1 MIGRIEKTCDYD
13 GLAMVWDES
22 VKSTHDFLSV
32 EDIEFYHRRVPCDY
46 MPEVELYAIRNDD
59 GEWCA
64 FIGLSAK
71 MVEMLF
77 VHPGAMGNGYGSAL
91 LDFAIKEK
99 GIRRVDVNEQNLR
112 ALKFYC
118 NRGFS
123 ISGRDDVDGEGKSY
137 PILHL
142 EL

>member
-13 GLAMVWDES
+13 GLAMVWYES

-99 GIRRVDVNEQNLR
+99 GIRRVYGHKNEASNGVNVGRWLNWLT
-112 ALKFYC
+112 ASVM
-118 NRGFS
+118 RG
-123 ISGRDDVDGEGKSY
+123 
-137 PILHL
+137 
-142 EL
+142 

>member
-13 GLAMVWDES
+13 GLAMVWYES

-64 FIGLSAK
+64 FIGLSAE

-77 VHPGAMGNGYGSAL
+77 VHPGAMATVMDRLCLILQSRKKASEESMSTSRIYG
-91 LDFAIKEK
+91 
-99 GIRRVDVNEQNLR
+99 
-112 ALKFYC
+112 
-118 NRGFS
+118 
-123 ISGRDDVDGEGKSY
+123 
-137 PILHL
+137 H
-142 EL
+142 